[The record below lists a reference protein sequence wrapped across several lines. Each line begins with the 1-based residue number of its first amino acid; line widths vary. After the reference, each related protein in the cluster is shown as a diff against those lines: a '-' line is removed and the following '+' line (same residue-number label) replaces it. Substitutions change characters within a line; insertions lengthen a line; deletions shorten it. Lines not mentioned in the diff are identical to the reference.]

1 MKRLGQVLALV
12 AMVAVLVAGSVLTG
26 CGGGGGGEKTSTV
39 ILGILGDQTGAS
51 AGAFKEVS
59 AGMEDYLAE
68 MEESNPIPGVKIKMI
83 TYDTR
88 LEYGRLSIGYE
99 WLKGQ
104 GTDLVMGYSP
114 NTSGVLQ
121 ASLAEDKI
129 PIYSFTGYPSTLD
142 SDWVY
147 SYMCTGELEGRAMMD
162 YVINTWWPAQGK
174 SGPVKIANVGNTGW
188 DTTIQ
193 YRKGF
198 ASVLAENP
206 GKAEYTEVGG
216 DVAQS
221 AWASEVQKVMDFGA
235 DVIILT
241 STGTSSPTFLKEA
254 AYKGYNGLTVA
265 STNSV
270 LGFWSLVISL
280 VPKASLNGLLIPH
293 FYPLWTDDTASVAHL
308 SAMLEKYRAAE
319 AATLKQGTTWSSG
332 WMTAQVVTEAV
343 RLAAEKV
350 GAENVNGAAI
360 NDAFKELNI
369 QLEGMPPL
377 TLANSGVHHV
387 LMPEFR
393 MIKYDAAADEWNA
406 ITEWEIVPGLV

>member
-1 MKRLGQVLALV
+1 MKRLGQALALLV
-12 AMVAVLVAGSVLTG
+12 MVAVLLAGSVLTG
-26 CGGGGGGEKTSTV
+26 CGGGGEEETRTV
-39 ILGILGDQTGAS
+39 TLGWLGDQTGAS
-51 AGAFKEVS
+51 AGAFKEVT

-68 MEESNPIPGVKIKMI
+68 MQDTKPIPGLQIKII

-88 LEYGRLSIGYE
+88 LEYGRMSIGYE

-104 GTDLVMGYSP
+104 GTALVLGYSP

-129 PIYSFTGYPSTLD
+129 PIYSFTGYPSTID

-188 DTTIQ
+188 DTTTQ

-198 ASVLAENP
+198 AATLAENP
-206 GKAEYTEVGG
+206 GKAVYTEVGG

-221 AWASEVQKVMDFGA
+221 AWASEVAAVKDCDA
-235 DVIILT
+235 IILT

-254 AYKGYNGLTVA
+254 ALRGYDGLIVA

-270 LGFWSLVISL
+270 LGFWTLVTSL
-280 VPKASLNGLLIPH
+280 VPKASLDGLLIPH
-293 FYPLWTDDTASVAHL
+293 FYPLWTDDTAYITNL
-308 SAMLEKYRAAE
+308 SAMLEKYRSSDAAS
-319 AATLKQGTTWSSG
+319 LKQGTTWSSG
-332 WMTAQVVTEAV
+332 WMTAEVVTEVV
-343 RLAAEKV
+343 RLAASNA
-350 GAENVNGAAI
+350 GAGNVDGAAI
-360 NDAFKELNI
+360 NEAFKEVNV

-377 TLANSGVHHV
+377 TLANSGTHHV

-393 MIKYDAAADEWNA
+393 MIKYNAAADEWNA
-406 ITEWEIVPGLV
+406 FTDWAVVPGFTS